1 MSDGALT
8 RSALYNPPVQ
18 HFSGSALARF
28 RRPLLCQ
35 PYFCPRCPTAPEAVL
50 LVPIVGAYPPKIR
63 ADSRAIRVQT
73 RSFRADAC
81 VRFSDRVTS
90 NRPASIPAD

>member
-8 RSALYNPPVQ
+8 RSILYNPPVQ

-35 PYFCPRCPTAPEAVL
+35 PYFCPRCATAPEAVL
-50 LVPIVGAYPPKIR
+50 LVPIVGGYPPKIR
-63 ADSRAIRVQT
+63 ADSRPNSQLSRRRMCAVLRPSHIESPGIYT
-73 RSFRADAC
+73 R
-81 VRFSDRVTS
+81 
-90 NRPASIPAD
+90 